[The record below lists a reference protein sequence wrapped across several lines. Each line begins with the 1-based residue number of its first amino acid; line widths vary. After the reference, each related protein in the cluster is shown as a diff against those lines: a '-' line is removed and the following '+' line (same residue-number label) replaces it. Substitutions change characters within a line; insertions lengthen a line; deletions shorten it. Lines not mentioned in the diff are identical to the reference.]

1 MLHLRFFTPFVF
13 RSAMELVQV
22 KNLRKS
28 YADYQRD
35 PFVAVES
42 LSFSARAGEV
52 FGLLGPNGAGKTTAL
67 RILATVLQPTSGQ
80 AFISN
85 FDVVSQAEMV
95 RCSIGFVSNNTA
107 IYERMTA
114 WEMVEFF
121 GRLYCVP
128 ISRLRERMET
138 LFVQLKMTDF
148 RDCPGARMSTGM
160 KQKVSIARALIHD
173 PPVLIFDEPT
183 LGLDVLATRA
193 LHQIII
199 DLRDQGKCILFSTH
213 IMREVERLC
222 DRVAIMNRGQVLDS
236 GSLPELSDRHKTSD
250 FEELFYQLI
259 MASEQSRSKA
269 ANRGIWFE
277 DLGVPGVAP
286 MNTAGGM

>member
-1 MLHLRFFTPFVF
+1 
-13 RSAMELVQV
+13 MELVQV
-22 KNLRKS
+22 KDLRKS
-28 YADYQRD
+28 YADYQRG

-42 LSFSARAGEV
+42 LSFSAKAGEV

-138 LFVQLKMTDF
+138 LFVQLKMTEF

-259 MASEQSRSKA
+259 MASEQSGSKA
-269 ANRGIWFE
+269 ATRGIWFE
-277 DLGVPGVAP
+277 DLGTPGVAP

>member
-1 MLHLRFFTPFVF
+1 
-13 RSAMELVQV
+13 MELVQV

-42 LSFSARAGEV
+42 LSFSAKAGEV

-128 ISRLRERMET
+128 ISRLRERMES

-269 ANRGIWFE
+269 ATRGIWLE

>member
-1 MLHLRFFTPFVF
+1 
-13 RSAMELVQV
+13 MELVQV
-22 KNLRKS
+22 NNLRKS

-35 PFVAVES
+35 PFIAVES
-42 LSFSARAGEV
+42 LSFSAKAGEV

-80 AFISN
+80 AFVSN

-107 IYERMTA
+107 IYDRMTA

-128 ISRLRERMET
+128 VSRLRERMES
-138 LFVQLKMTDF
+138 LFTQLKMTDF

-199 DLRDQGKCILFSTH
+199 DLREDGKCILFSTH

-236 GSLPELSDRHKTSD
+236 GSLTELSERHKTSD

-269 ANRGIWFE
+269 ATRGIWFE
-277 DLGVPGVAP
+277 DLGMPGNAP
-286 MNTAGGM
+286 INTAGGM

>member
-1 MLHLRFFTPFVF
+1 
-13 RSAMELVQV
+13 MELVQV
-22 KNLRKS
+22 KNLHKS
-28 YADYQRD
+28 YTDYQRE

-42 LSFSARAGEV
+42 LSFTARAGEV

-121 GRLYCVP
+121 GRLYGVP
-128 ISRLRERMET
+128 LSRLRERMGL
-138 LFVQLKMTDF
+138 LFKQLKMNDF
-148 RDCPGARMSTGM
+148 RDQPGARMSTGM

-193 LHQIII
+193 LHQIILE
-199 DLRDQGKCILFSTH
+199 LRDQGKCILFSTH

-222 DRVAIMNRGQVLDS
+222 DRVAIMNRGQVLDT
-236 GSLPELSDRHKTSD
+236 GSLSDLSERHATSD

-259 MASEQSRSKA
+259 IESERHSATESSTCVWIE
-269 ANRGIWFE
+269 NSGMRGISPIGTRE
-277 DLGVPGVAP
+277 GL
-286 MNTAGGM
+286 

>member
-42 LSFSARAGEV
+42 LSFSAKAGEV

-269 ANRGIWFE
+269 ATRGIWFE

>member
-269 ANRGIWFE
+269 ATRGIWFE

>member
-1 MLHLRFFTPFVF
+1 M
-13 RSAMELVQV
+13 SMELVQV
-22 KNLRKS
+22 RNLRKS

-35 PFVAVES
+35 PFIAVEN
-42 LSFSARAGEV
+42 LSFTAKAGEV

-67 RILATVLQPTSGQ
+67 RILATVLLPTSGQ
-80 AFISN
+80 ASISN

-107 IYERMTA
+107 IYDRMTA

-128 ISRLRERMET
+128 LSILRNRMET
-138 LFVQLKMTDF
+138 LFTQLQMNEF
-148 RDCPGARMSTGM
+148 RDIPSARLSTGM

-183 LGLDVLATRA
+183 LGLDVLVTRS
-193 LHQIII
+193 LHQII
-199 DLRDQGKCILFSTH
+199 LNLKEQGKCILFSTH

-222 DRVAIMNRGQVLDS
+222 DRVAIMHRGQVLDS
-236 GSLPELSDRHKTSD
+236 GSLAELSDRHKTSD

-259 MASEQSRSKA
+259 MNSERDKSQASK
-269 ANRGIWFE
+269 RGIWFE
-277 DLGVPGVAP
+277 NLGFPGSSPSQA
-286 MNTAGGM
+286 AEGM

>member
-1 MLHLRFFTPFVF
+1 
-13 RSAMELVQV
+13 MELVQV

-269 ANRGIWFE
+269 ATRGIWFE

>member
-1 MLHLRFFTPFVF
+1 MD
-13 RSAMELVQV
+13 LVQV
-22 KNLRKS
+22 QNLRKS
-28 YADYQRD
+28 YADFQSD
-35 PFVAVES
+35 PFIAVES
-42 LSFSARAGEV
+42 LSFTAKAGEV

-128 ISRLRERMET
+128 ISRLRERMEL
-138 LFVQLKMTDF
+138 LFTRLKMNDY

-193 LHQIII
+193 LHQIIL

-236 GSLPELSDRHKTSD
+236 GSLSELSDRHKTSD

-259 MASEQSRSKA
+259 MSSEQSSA
-269 ANRGIWFE
+269 SGATRGIWIENF
-277 DLGVPGVAP
+277 GFPSISP
-286 MNTAGGM
+286 SNTSEGM

>member
-1 MLHLRFFTPFVF
+1 
-13 RSAMELVQV
+13 MELVQV

-42 LSFSARAGEV
+42 LSFSAKAGEV

-128 ISRLRERMET
+128 ISRLRERMES

-193 LHQIII
+193 LHQIVI

-269 ANRGIWFE
+269 ATRGIWFE
-277 DLGVPGVAP
+277 DLGMPGVAP

>member
-42 LSFSARAGEV
+42 LSFSAKAGEV

-128 ISRLRERMET
+128 ISRLRERMES

-269 ANRGIWFE
+269 ATRGIWFE